1 MRTRL
6 LSTKLLRS
14 TLTLTNIIINWTHY
28 LFSDWSKAYS
38 EFSKSARDVISA
50 DYTII
55 IKQLLDE
62 VFVISRIIK
71 VEVGVINRS
80 RRLRLITLTE
90 ILIILDITRISSND
104 CFIIHWTKK
113 MGVMFLLL
121 QRFQATQS
129 AWTWHDYP
137 WPWGSCA
144 WVLAWLSRE
153 CYVRNADN
161 DVTDLQMTR
170 TASQRKRGLWHG
182 CMVALHR
189 SKSPKVLI

>member
-1 MRTRL
+1 MSSSRAL
-6 LSTKLLRS
+6 CCLKSLKKQKHDCQFFRS
-14 TLTLTNIIINWTHY
+14 MYN
-28 LFSDWSKAYS
+28 K
-38 EFSKSARDVISA
+38 
-50 DYTII
+50 TII
-55 IKQLLDE
+55 GWGFCDIQNNQ
-62 VFVISRIIK
+62 